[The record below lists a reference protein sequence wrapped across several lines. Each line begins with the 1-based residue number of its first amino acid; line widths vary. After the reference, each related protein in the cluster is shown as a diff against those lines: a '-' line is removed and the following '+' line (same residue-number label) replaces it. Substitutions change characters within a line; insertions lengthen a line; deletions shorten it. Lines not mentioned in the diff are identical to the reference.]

1 MRTTLTVNDNIMQKL
16 KEEAHKTGMPLK
28 QVVNTALEIGLRNFY
43 SKQPK
48 KYKLKTFSLGAPL
61 IVDIDKALKI
71 ATKIEDDEI
80 IRKLEVR
87 K

>member
-16 KEEAHKTGMPLK
+16 KEKAHKTGMPLK
-28 QVVNTALEIGLRNFY
+28 QVVNTALEIGLRNFN
-43 SKQPK
+43 SQQSK

-61 IVDIDKALKI
+61 IADIDKALKI
-71 ATKIEDDEI
+71 ATKMEDDEI

>member
-16 KEEAHKTGMPLK
+16 KEKAHKTGMPLK
-28 QVVNTALEIGLRNFY
+28 QVVNTALEIGLRNFN
-43 SKQPK
+43 SQQSK

-61 IVDIDKALKI
+61 IADIDKALKI
-71 ATKIEDDEI
+71 ATKMEDDEI
-80 IRKLEVR
+80 IRKLEVM